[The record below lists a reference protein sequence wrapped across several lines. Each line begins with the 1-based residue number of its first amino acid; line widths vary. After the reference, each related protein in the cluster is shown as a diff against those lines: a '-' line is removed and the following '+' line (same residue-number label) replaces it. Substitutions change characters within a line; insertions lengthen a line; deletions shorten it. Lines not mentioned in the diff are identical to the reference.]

1 MGESDDGSV
10 TSAIW
15 RLGNEG
21 DAVSG
26 LTKPGMVLMG
36 GGTDVA
42 TAFEWQIRNAA
53 GGDFVILRT
62 FGTDAYNPWV
72 YNLSIALDAQL
83 NSVTTLLMSPAD
95 STNST
100 FLKYISDAEAIFIA
114 GGDQSTYIKQWTGT
128 EVQAILNSKLS
139 TVTMGGTSAG
149 LAILGGYI
157 FSAESDET
165 ITSATALAHPNNAN
179 ITLVPAFLD
188 VTLLSTV
195 LTDTHFV
202 TRNRMGR
209 MLTFLA
215 RLLVP
220 TNSSL
225 KPVVLGSVHGV
236 GVDERTAILL
246 NVTTGVG
253 TVVGS
258 STAYVCGPTVEPE
271 KCSSGLLCAPLT
283 FRDIACQRFYGGNNE
298 TIDFHAF
305 KALEQSSVTYTNTIV
320 SGVFSNHWP
329 LNYGPLPNPSF
340 PLNSTGGSVTVPMA
354 GSGSSITAIVAAI
367 IATVLIGA
375 AVARYM
381 HVSRR
386 QSKLPL
392 SSFADRNSSSSSSS
406 SSSSNLHQPL
416 NRGDADSIHAAVA
429 TTTPTYR
436 L

>member
-1 MGESDDGSV
+1 M

-15 RLGNEG
+15 RMGNKA
-21 DAVSG
+21 DAAQG
-26 LTKPGMVLMG
+26 ATKPGLVLMG
-36 GGTDVA
+36 GGTDV
-42 TAFEWQIRNAA
+42 TNAFEWQIRNAA

-62 FGTDAYNPWV
+62 YGTDAYNPWV
-72 YNLSIALDAQL
+72 YNLSIAIKAPL

-95 STNST
+95 AKNST
-100 FLKYISDAEAIFIA
+100 FLKYISNAEAVFFA
-114 GGDQSTYIKQWTGT
+114 GGDQSSYIEQWTGT
-128 EVQAILNSKLS
+128 EVQSILNSKLS
-139 TVTMGGTSAG
+139 SVTMGGTSAG
-149 LAILGGYI
+149 LAILGGHI

-165 ITSATALAHPNNAN
+165 ITSAVALVRPNNAN

-188 VTLLSTV
+188 VPLLSSV

-220 TNSSL
+220 INSSSQ
-225 KPVVLGSVHGV
+225 PVALGSLRGI
-236 GVDERTAILL
+236 GVDEHTAILL

-253 TVVGS
+253 TVIGS
-258 STAYVCGPTVEPE
+258 STAYVCGPSREPE
-271 KCSSGLLCAPLT
+271 KCSSGGPLCTPLT
-283 FRDIACQRFYGGNNE
+283 FRDIACQRYYGGNNE
-298 TIDFHAF
+298 TIDFHTF
-305 KALEQSSVTYTNTIV
+305 NALNSPSVSYTNTIV
-320 SGVFSNHWP
+320 SGQFSDRWP

-340 PLNSTGGSVTVPMA
+340 PLNNTGGSVTVPLED
-354 GSGSSITAIVAAI
+354 SSSSITAIVAAI
-367 IATVLIGA
+367 IAALLIGA

-381 HVSRR
+381 HVSSR

-392 SSFADRNSSSSSSS
+392 SSLADSSSSST
-406 SSSSNLHQPL
+406 LQQPL
-416 NRGDADSIHAAVA
+416 NRADADSIPTAVA